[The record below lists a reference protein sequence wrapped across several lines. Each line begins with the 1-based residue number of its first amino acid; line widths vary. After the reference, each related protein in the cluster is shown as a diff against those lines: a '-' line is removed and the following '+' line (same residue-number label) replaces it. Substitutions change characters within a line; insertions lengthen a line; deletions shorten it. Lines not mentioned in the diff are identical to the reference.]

1 MVRGFVMVNVLIVG
15 GAGFIGSHLVRDCL
29 SRGDKVTVLTR
40 ASTDIWRIEDILDRL
55 TLVRLNLTDT
65 EALMTALRH
74 QPPQRVFLLGA
85 VTRFATANNDLA
97 DVAEAMRVN
106 LDPLRAILEALGRM
120 DVPPQ
125 SVVRTGTLAELSS
138 DPGIARSATREW
150 PETTY
155 GLSILAGTHYLRIWR
170 DRCGIPAV
178 TARLS
183 LTYGG
188 GQSPDFLVPG
198 AIRQGL
204 AGTPMMPRQPDARR
218 DLIHVDDVIEALQLV
233 ADNADRLPP
242 VVNVSTGR
250 PIRTG
255 DLAARIAR
263 LTGHKPPPEPAK
275 TGAGN
280 RVSAPPS
287 KELRALGWRPRV
299 SLQQGLRQVIAWERA
314 RKTDNRHP
322 ERRSA

>member
-1 MVRGFVMVNVLIVG
+1 MVNVLIAG

-29 SRGDKVTVLTR
+29 SRGDNVTVLTR
-40 ASTDIWRIEDILDRL
+40 ASTDIWRIEDILDQL
-55 TLVRLNLTDT
+55 TLVRLNPTDAG
-65 EALMTALRH
+65 ALAAALRR
-74 QPPQRVFLLGA
+74 QSPQRVFLLGA
-85 VTRFATANNDLA
+85 VTRFAAAENDLA
-97 DVAEAMRVN
+97 DIAQAMRVN
-106 LDPLRAILEALGRM
+106 LDPVRMMLETLGRM
-120 DVPPQ
+120 KIPPMA
-125 SVVRTGTLAELSS
+125 VVRTGTLAELSD
-138 DPGIARSATREW
+138 DPGLARSATREW
-150 PETTY
+150 PATTY
-155 GLSILAGTHYLRIWR
+155 GLSILAGTHYMRIWR
-170 DRCGIPAV
+170 ARSGIPAV

-188 GQSPDFLVPG
+188 GQSPDFLVPA

-204 AGTPMMPRQPDARR
+204 AGTPMVPRQPDARR
-218 DLIHVDDVIEALQLV
+218 DLIHVDDVIAALQLV
-233 ADNADRLPP
+233 ADHAARLPP

-255 DLAARIAR
+255 DLTARIAR
-263 LTGHKPPPEPAK
+263 LTGHEPPPESAAR
-275 TGAGN
+275 GGN

-314 RKTDNRHP
+314 RRPDSRHP

>member
-1 MVRGFVMVNVLIVG
+1 MGNVLIAG

-40 ASTDIWRIEDILDRL
+40 PSTDIWRIEDVLDQL
-55 TLVRLNLTDT
+55 TLVRLNPTDGG
-65 EALMTALRH
+65 ALATVLRRR
-74 QPPQRVFLLGA
+74 PPQRVFLLGA
-85 VTRFATANNDLA
+85 VTRFDAGDAGMA
-97 DVAEAMRVN
+97 DIAQAMRVN
-106 LDPLRAILEALGRM
+106 LDPLRVMLEGLAGM
-120 DVPPQ
+120 ETPPQ
-125 SVVRTGTLAELSS
+125 AVVRAGTLAELAS
-138 DPGIARSATREW
+138 DPGVARSATREW

-155 GLSILAGTHYLRIWR
+155 GLSILAGTHLMRLWR
-170 DRCGIPAV
+170 ARSGVPAV

-188 GQSPDFLVPG
+188 DQSTDFLVPD
-198 AIRQGL
+198 AIRHGL
-204 AGTPMMPRQPDARR
+204 RGDPMVPRQPDARR
-218 DLIHVDDVIEALQLV
+218 DLIHVDDAVAALQLI
-233 ADNADRLPP
+233 ADNAARLPP

-255 DLAARIAR
+255 DLTARIAR
-263 LTGHKPPPEPAK
+263 LTGHAAPPEPASAGK
-275 TGAGN
+275 GN

-299 SLQQGLRQVIAWERA
+299 SLQQGLRQAIAWERA
-314 RKTDNRHP
+314 RETTESHR